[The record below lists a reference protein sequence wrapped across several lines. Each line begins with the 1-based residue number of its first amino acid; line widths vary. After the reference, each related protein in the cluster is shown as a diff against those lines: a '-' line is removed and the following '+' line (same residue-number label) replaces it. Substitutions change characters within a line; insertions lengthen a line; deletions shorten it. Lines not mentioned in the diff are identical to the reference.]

1 MMKNFVFLSL
11 FLLLNGCLSSKE
23 SELINVNSKQLLDII
38 YQYKNKKVVLLNIWA
53 LWCKPCVDEFPMI
66 ASLNEEFSDIEI
78 IFLNTDFEEQ
88 RNDVVDFLSDHK
100 INKSYFKSEDDNSFI
115 NGISQNWNGTLP
127 FTIIFSKDSS
137 NIVNSWV
144 GKKEKTHFINEIKKA
159 L

>member
-1 MMKNFVFLSL
+1 
-11 FLLLNGCLSSKE
+11 
-23 SELINVNSKQLLDII
+23 
-38 YQYKNKKVVLLNIWA
+38 
-53 LWCKPCVDEFPMI
+53 MI

-100 INKSYFKSEDDNSFI
+100 INKSYFKSENDNSFI

-144 GKKEKTHFINEIKKA
+144 GKKEKAYFINEIKEA

>member
-1 MMKNFVFLSL
+1 MKNSLFLSL
-11 FLLLNGCLSSKE
+11 FLLLNGCLNSKE
-23 SELINVNSKQLLDII
+23 SELININSKQLLDTI

-66 ASLNEEFSDIEI
+66 VSLYDEFSDIEI

-88 RNDVVDFLSDHK
+88 RDDVVDFLIVHK
-100 INKSYFKSEDDNSFI
+100 INRSYFKSEDDNSFI
-115 NGISQNWNGTLP
+115 NGISKNWNGTLP

-137 NIVNSWV
+137 NVVNSWV
-144 GKKEKTHFINEIKKA
+144 GKKEKAYFMDEIKKA

>member
-66 ASLNEEFSDIEI
+66 AS
-78 IFLNTDFEEQ
+78 
-88 RNDVVDFLSDHK
+88 
-100 INKSYFKSEDDNSFI
+100 
-115 NGISQNWNGTLP
+115 
-127 FTIIFSKDSS
+127 
-137 NIVNSWV
+137 
-144 GKKEKTHFINEIKKA
+144 
-159 L
+159 

>member
-1 MMKNFVFLSL
+1 M
-11 FLLLNGCLSSKE
+11 
-23 SELINVNSKQLLDII
+23 
-38 YQYKNKKVVLLNIWA
+38 
-53 LWCKPCVDEFPMI
+53 
-66 ASLNEEFSDIEI
+66 DIEI

-88 RNDVVDFLSDHK
+88 RNDVVDFLSDYK

-144 GKKEKTHFINEIKKA
+144 GKKEKAYFINEIKKR
-159 L
+159 